1 MFISPLLIKFIKK
14 PEDLLTYKLS
24 LKMGLINQQGMYQ
37 GAAPLNPL
45 PYVNIALQQRA
56 RKQAREDAIDK
67 YYTDLPNK
75 INDKGVRDQEI
86 PVINSLKTQMSDYY
100 VKNKAAINNPNLDN
114 GAARHGLDLLF
125 RKTDATAAESKNRLK
140 TDLQLGKWR
149 FNKEKE
155 YIFKNPNF
163 IKIHEA
169 HTLPIGT
176 EGSQSIDIA
185 SLDVPPKPL
194 DLNSVRKDLKQ
205 FKYSEGTPT
214 VTEHPTDKTLEVVTS
229 NPIFKD
235 EDKKSLYDY
244 GATRLHSDPSFEEF
258 IKNGLPNT
266 GLLPN
271 LVEIA
276 KKQFGVK
283 DATEISD
290 EDLAAAFLYSQLP
303 TSQTKA
309 KVIPSFTNREA
320 AKMDDWKTKEKARAL
335 EWDRRTGVQQKN
347 SLIRIAANRQ
357 GQEIANGTSGNSFD
371 EFGGVT
377 PIYIEIPNEGGF
389 GSVTGKIDKGVVF
402 DKDGNLFT
410 GEVEVGKKDI
420 PVNVATSL
428 AAGKIPIPAKVPLVV
443 KDGIIVGIKTPNG
456 IVDREK
462 GILNLQKKANTEP
475 IKGDQ
480 PKFGK
485 TTKEVE
491 QPAPKKETPKSNKKQ
506 VPGWN
511 N

>member
-194 DLNSVRKDLKQ
+194 DLNALRKDLKQ

-214 VTEHPTDKTLEVVTS
+214 VTKHPTDKTLEVVTS

-258 IKNGLPNT
+258 IKNGLANT

-290 EDLAAAFLYSQLP
+290 EDLSAAFLYSQLP

-309 KVIPSFTNREA
+309 KVIPSIGAKQDFAKDMQEDRQRHAEA
-320 AKMDDWKTKEKARAL
+320 MQLQGFKNALARQENAARLGLYKDKEGA
-335 EWDRRTGVQQKN
+335 
-347 SLIRIAANRQ
+347 
-357 GQEIANGTSGNSFD
+357 
-371 EFGGVT
+371 VT
-377 PIYIEIPNEGGF
+377 PPN
-389 GSVTGKIDKGVVF
+389 
-402 DKDGNLFT
+402 
-410 GEVEVGKKDI
+410 
-420 PVNVATSL
+420 
-428 AAGKIPIPAKVPLVV
+428 
-443 KDGIIVGIKTPNG
+443 
-456 IVDREK
+456 
-462 GILNLQKKANTEP
+462 ILNEFTLQYGEKYTEP
-475 IKGDQ
+475 ITGQVMTIVDAKNIPNKYKGLLSTPPIKVGGRDIYVAMEDGSYVGNDKQVITPVSVADNYIKTYGNTKFKLEGRKKFLQAEQNQAPTQKQ
-480 PKFGK
+480 PP
-485 TTKEVE
+485 V
-491 QPAPKKETPKSNKKQ
+491 PKKETPKSNKKQ

>member
-1 MFISPLLIKFIKK
+1 MA
-14 PEDLLTYKLS
+14 
-24 LKMGLINQQGMYQ
+24 LINQRGMYQ

-56 RKQAREDAIDK
+56 KKQAREDAIDR

-75 INDKGVRDQEI
+75 INDKGIRDQDI

-125 RKTDATAAESKNRLK
+125 RETDATATKSKNRLK

-155 YIFKNPNF
+155 YIFNNPNF
-163 IKIHEA
+163 IKTHEA
-169 HTLPIGT
+169 HTLPIGA
-176 EGSQSIDIA
+176 EGSQPIDIA

-258 IKNGLPNT
+258 IKNGLANT

-290 EDLAAAFLYSQLP
+290 EDLSAAFLYSQLP

-320 AKMDDWKTKEKARAL
+320 GKMADWKIKDTAKNA
-335 EWDRRTGVQQKN
+335 EWDRRNQKTFGQ
-347 SLIRIAANRQ
+347 SLTKIAANKTPAEQ
-357 GQEIANGTSGNSFD
+357 QTGTTGNALD
-371 EFGGVT
+371 EFGVVT
-377 PIYIEIPNEGGF
+377 DLPLQSG
-389 GSVTGKIDKGVVF
+389 GKISKGLVYDKS
-402 DKDGNLFT
+402 GNAYN
-410 GEVEVGKKDI
+410 GELAVKKEWL
-420 PVNVATSL
+420 PANVTVSL
-428 AAGKIPIPAKVPLVV
+428 SAAKIPLKNVMNVKV
-443 KDGIIVGIKTPNG
+443 KDGVIQSIMTPNG
-456 IVDREK
+456 EVSRQAME
-462 GILNLQKKANTEP
+462 NLQKKANTEP
-475 IKGDQ
+475 IKAPQ
-480 PKFGK
+480 PVFGNP
-485 TTKEVE
+485 TKKVE

>member
-1 MFISPLLIKFIKK
+1 MALVNPS
-14 PEDLLTYKLS
+14 
-24 LKMGLINQQGMYQ
+24 GLYNSTP
-37 GAAPLNPL
+37 ALNPL
-45 PYVNIALQQRA
+45 PYVNIALQARQ

-320 AKMDDWKTKEKARAL
+320 GKIAAAKDKAYLNDALIRGRMKLAQSYKMAYKDYTAGVDAAQDEKVLNTFLRNTIGSGVVGNVELGGEKINGVFADLPKDISKKYVANVTDPSDPKYTIEKEPDSWFFTEDNKFAIPLYYEDPSKKSGNLITNPNQKPVSMQNIKVDLAKLLLGQKQRGGEVIDQFDVSEPPTQPTKQAGKATPAKTK
-335 EWDRRTGVQQKN
+335 TVTV
-347 SLIRIAANRQ
+347 
-357 GQEIANGTSGNSFD
+357 TSSKQ
-371 EFGGVT
+371 T
-377 PIYIEIPNEGGF
+377 IPGF
-389 GSVTGKIDKGVVF
+389 
-402 DKDGNLFT
+402 
-410 GEVEVGKKDI
+410 
-420 PVNVATSL
+420 
-428 AAGKIPIPAKVPLVV
+428 
-443 KDGIIVGIKTPNG
+443 
-456 IVDREK
+456 
-462 GILNLQKKANTEP
+462 
-475 IKGDQ
+475 
-480 PKFGK
+480 
-485 TTKEVE
+485 
-491 QPAPKKETPKSNKKQ
+491 
-506 VPGWN
+506 
-511 N
+511 